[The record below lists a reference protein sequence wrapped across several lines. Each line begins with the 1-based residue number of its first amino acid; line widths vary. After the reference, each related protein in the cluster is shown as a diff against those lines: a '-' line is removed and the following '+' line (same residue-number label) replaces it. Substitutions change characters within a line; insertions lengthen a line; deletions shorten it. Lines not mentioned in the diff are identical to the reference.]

1 MNDQGM
7 DAISDVL
14 IAAPLACFT
23 CGTRIPGGKMLRYL
37 FNVYTTKANP
47 GDVLTDL
54 SFVRPCCRRTVMT
67 VPISEQAI
75 QALQDL
81 SPDEPGYKALVST
94 LFAREPAAPA
104 PAPAPAP
111 ETSEGRRVASR
122 GRKAEAVAP
131 TPSASATFALPTQY
145 PYNVYVT
152 PKKGTSELVKGFRI
166 YGPEDL
172 QKVREYEI
180 ERDLKTA
187 PRPAVLYKEYRNP
200 TETQLAAD
208 EATAVEISRL
218 TRTAKD
224 LQTYGK
230 KVKANPERYEQLHQQ
245 YEEVKTA
252 LTGARR
258 RYGTPA
264 PAPPAPGTPFE
275 EESV

>member
-1 MNDQGM
+1 M

-14 IAAPLACFT
+14 IVAPLRCFT
-23 CGTRIPGGKMLRYL
+23 CGGMIPSGKMLRYL

-47 GDVLTDL
+47 ADVLTEL
-54 SFVRPCCRRTVMT
+54 SFVRPCCRRTVMA

-75 QALQDL
+75 QALQDM

-94 LFAREPAAPA
+94 LFAREPTAPA
-104 PAPAPAP
+104 PAP
-111 ETSEGRRVASR
+111 SEGRRVASR
-122 GRKAEAVAP
+122 GRKAGAAG
-131 TPSASATFALPTQY
+131 AIALPTQY

-152 PKKGTSELVKGFRI
+152 PKKGTSEQVKGFRI

-172 QKVREYEI
+172 EKVREYEI

-187 PRPAVLYKEYRNP
+187 PRTAALYKEYTNP
-200 TETQLAAD
+200 TEAQLAAD

-230 KVKANPERYEQLHQQ
+230 KVRANPERYEQLHQQ
-245 YEEVKTA
+245 YEEVKTT

-264 PAPPAPGTPFE
+264 PPTPAAPGTPFE
-275 EESV
+275 EELL